1 MDGGMVGSGGMV
13 HGGVAVAMAVSA
25 SARVG
30 VDEGHEGQDCRE
42 GLKHGIK
49 LLRILCSSRKKDITY
64 SSSTLKKLEEMFCTK
79 ICNIL
84 KAGLF
89 ELCVQRSESDPMLAS
104 M

>member
-1 MDGGMVGSGGMV
+1 MDRGMVGSGGMV

-49 LLRILCSSRKKDITY
+49 LLKVLCSSRKEVTY
-64 SSSTLKKLEEMFCTK
+64 SSSTLNQPSVLIF
-79 ICNIL
+79 
-84 KAGLF
+84 
-89 ELCVQRSESDPMLAS
+89 
-104 M
+104 

>member
-1 MDGGMVGSGGMV
+1 MDGGMV

-49 LLRILCSSRKKDITY
+49 SLRILCSSRIEVTY
-64 SSSTLKKLEEMFCTK
+64 SSSTLNQPSVLTF
-79 ICNIL
+79 
-84 KAGLF
+84 
-89 ELCVQRSESDPMLAS
+89 
-104 M
+104 